1 MSESVVNILLYVTY
15 ALILIAVIGA
25 IGSSLLGMF
34 QNQEKAKKSLL
45 SIGAVILIFVL
56 CYVISGN
63 EVLPAYE
70 PFDVDAG
77 KSKLIGAGLTATYT
91 LGILAIGGA
100 IFSEIS
106 RSFK

>member
-1 MSESVVNILLYVTY
+1 MSDSVINILLYVTY
-15 ALILIAVIGA
+15 ALVIIAVIGA
-25 IGSSLLGMF
+25 LGSSVLGMF

-45 SIGAVILIFVL
+45 SIGFVFVIFII
-56 CYVISGN
+56 CYVIAGN

-70 PFDVDAG
+70 PFNIDAG
-77 KSKLIGAGLTATYT
+77 KSKLIGAGLIATYV